1 MNRILSLF
9 IASVMMVGCHTSG
22 TDNKGTA
29 PALVASPAD
38 NARALVTVRTYNHYN
53 QKTGEGLGF
62 YVARNRVITNLD
74 LVQGSY
80 KVKISP
86 MGIDDFS
93 DVDGYTAYSYAS
105 NLIVMQPFV
114 RCKAP
119 LDLSK
124 SVAPSDTLLSLFWN
138 DRQLFTRKMGVA
150 KPVPNDSV
158 GRLLIGANAKL
169 GDAAFSSAHG
179 LCGIVQSVQAG
190 DSTCWALL
198 PASQIAL
205 LMTKQNELKPI
216 FDLATKTNKT
226 YPSYTTVKGVRIV
239 TNKGTITIALS
250 NDVPE
255 YRDNFI
261 RLVSDG
267 FYDSLLVHRVIK
279 NCLIQT
285 GGADTKYAQRD
296 DVVGWQGPGYTLPVI
311 VKPNLFHQ
319 RGAVAAA
326 KLPSDRNPRNRCD
339 GSQFYMVSGRVYSDA
354 ELDDLEKSKK
364 IKYSSIQRQAYTTVG
379 GAPHLDG
386 DYTVFAHVTSGIE
399 LVEQLSRVETYGVD
413 RPVNDIRIKRAE
425 LIRY

>member
-1 MNRILSLF
+1 MNRILFFF
-9 IASVMMVGCHTSG
+9 IASVLFVSCQTSG
-22 TDNKGTA
+22 NGNKSKVNT
-29 PALVASPAD
+29 LLASPAD
-38 NARALVTVRTYNHYN
+38 NVRALVTVRTYNHYN

-62 YVARNRVITNLD
+62 YVARDRVVTNLD
-74 LVQGSY
+74 LVKGSF
-80 KVKISP
+80 KVRISP
-86 MGIDDFS
+86 LGVEDFS

-124 SVAPSDTLLSLFWN
+124 SVAPSDTLLSLFWKE
-138 DRQLFTRKMGVA
+138 RQLFTRKIAVA
-150 KPVPNDSV
+150 KSVPNDSI

-169 GDAAFSSAHG
+169 GDAAFSLEHG
-179 LCGIVQSVQAG
+179 LCGIVQSSNVV
-190 DSTCWALL
+190 DSACMALL
-198 PASQIAL
+198 PASEIAL
-205 LMTKQNELKPI
+205 LMTQQHDLKPI

-239 TNKGTITIALS
+239 TNRGTITLALS
-250 NDVPE
+250 NEVPE

-339 GSQFYMVSGRVYSDA
+339 GSQFYIVSGRAYSDV

-364 IKYSSIQRQAYTTVG
+364 MKYTSAQRLAYTTVG

-386 DYTVFAHVTSGIE
+386 DYTVFGYVTSGIE
-399 LVEQLSRVETYGVD
+399 LVEQLSRVEIYGVD